1 MNIDEANATAVDRMM
16 SARPM
21 LTGLGAAREVIPGMK
36 DNLLLHAGPP
46 IEWPRMSGPLRGAVI
61 GAMLFE
67 GLAKTEKEA
76 AAMAEGGKVEFAPC
90 HHHGAVGPMAGVISA
105 SMKVYV
111 IENIE
116 HGNKSFSNLN
126 EGYGKVL
133 RYGAYSEEVLKR
145 LRWMNDVLGSVLAE
159 ALALGGGIDLRAL
172 IAEALHMG
180 DEGHNRNKAGSLLY
194 LKLLAPLIAKVAKDA
209 AVEAEVLQFLGDNA
223 LSVLNPVMA
232 ACKSMADAAHGVEGS
247 TIVTTM
253 ARNGT
258 DFGIRVAGLGDRWFT
273 APVNTPQGLYFPGF
287 GPEDANPDIGDSAI
301 TETAGIAIVTTMARN
316 GTDFG
321 IRVSGM
327 GDRQWFT
334 APAEIP
340 VGLFFSGF
348 TQQDANPDIGDSA
361 ITETAGIG
369 GFAMATAPAIV
380 TFVGGTPKDAMNAT
394 LEMYE
399 ITAAESKYFT
409 MPALGFRG
417 TPTGIDIRK
426 VVELGIAPRINTG
439 IAHKNAGIGQVGAGL
454 VRPPLKIFE
463 EALVAFAEKYRI

>member
-1 MNIDEANATAVDRMM
+1 MTIDIDQANQTAVNRLMEARPILRSVATAR
-16 SARPM
+16 A
-21 LTGLGAAREVIPGMK
+21 VIPGMK
-36 DNLLLHAGPP
+36 DNLFLHAGPP
-46 IEWPRMSGPLRGAVI
+46 IEWARMSGPLRGAII

-67 GLAKTEKEA
+67 GVAKSEA
-76 AAMAEGGKVEFAPC
+76 EATSMIERGEVEFDSC

-111 IENIE
+111 VENAE

-133 RYGAYSEEVLKR
+133 RYGAYSEEVLKK
-145 LRWMNDVLGSVLAE
+145 LHWMNDILGNALSD
-159 ALALGGGIDLRAL
+159 ALAQSNGIDLRAL

-180 DEGHNRNKAGSLLY
+180 DEGHNRNKAGSLIY
-194 LKLLAPLIAKVAKDA
+194 LKLISPLIAKVVKDD
-209 AVEAEVLQFLGDNA
+209 AVESEVLQFIGDNA

-232 ACKSMADAAHGVEGS
+232 ACKVMTDAAHGVEYS

-258 DFGIRVAGLGDRWFT
+258 DFGIRVSGLG
-273 APVNTPQGLYFPGF
+273 
-287 GPEDANPDIGDSAI
+287 EK
-301 TETAGIAIVTTMARN
+301 
-316 GTDFG
+316 
-321 IRVSGM
+321 
-327 GDRQWFT
+327 QWFT
-334 APAEIP
+334 APADIP
-340 VGLFFSGF
+340 IGLFFSGF
-348 TQQDANPDIGDSA
+348 TQDDANPDIGDSA

-399 ITAAESKYFT
+399 ITFAESKYFT
-409 MPALGFRG
+409 MPSLDFRG
-417 TPTGIDIRK
+417 TPTGIDLRK
-426 VVELGIAPRINTG
+426 VVELGVTPRINTG
-439 IAHKNAGIGQVGAGL
+439 IAHKNAGVGQVGAGL

-463 EALVAFAEKYRI
+463 DALVAFAEKHNL

>member
-1 MNIDEANATAVDRMM
+1 MDIEQANQTAVNRMM
-16 SARPM
+16 EARPI
-21 LTGLGAAREVIPGMK
+21 LKSVAPARDVIPGMK
-36 DNLLLHAGPP
+36 EDLFLHAGPP
-46 IEWPRMSGPLRGAVI
+46 IEWERMSGPLRGAII

-67 GLAKTEKEA
+67 GLAKSETEA
-76 AAMAEGGKVEFAPC
+76 VSMAERGEVEFDAC
-90 HHHGAVGPMAGVISA
+90 HHHGAAGPMAGVISA

-111 IENIE
+111 VENAE
-116 HGNKSFSNLN
+116 HGNKAFSGLN

-133 RYGAYSEEVLKR
+133 RYGAYSEEVLKK
-145 LRWMNDVLGSVLAE
+145 LHWMNNVLGVALADALAE
-159 ALALGGGIDLRAL
+159 SEGLDLRAL

-180 DEGHNRNKAGSLLY
+180 DEGHNRNKAGSLIY
-194 LKLLAPLIAKVAKDA
+194 LKLLSPLIAKVVKDE
-209 AVEAEVLQFLGDNA
+209 AVEAEVLQFIGDNA

-232 ACKSMADAAHGVEGS
+232 ACKAMTDAAHGVEGS

-258 DFGIRVAGLGDRWFT
+258 DFGIRVSGLG
-273 APVNTPQGLYFPGF
+273 
-287 GPEDANPDIGDSAI
+287 EK
-301 TETAGIAIVTTMARN
+301 
-316 GTDFG
+316 
-321 IRVSGM
+321 
-327 GDRQWFT
+327 QWFT

-348 TQQDANPDIGDSA
+348 SQEDANPDIGDSA

-399 ITAAESKYFT
+399 ITFTESKYFT
-409 MPALGFRG
+409 MPALDFRG
-417 TPTGIDIRK
+417 TPTGVDLRK
-426 VVELGIAPRINTG
+426 VVELGITPRINTG
-439 IAHKNAGIGQVGAGL
+439 IAHKNAGVGQVGAGL

-463 EALVAFAEKYRI
+463 DALVAFAEKHNL